1 MNEKIRNVA
10 IIAHVD
16 HGKTTLVD
24 QLLRQSGV
32 FRTNEQVQD
41 RVMDSNDLE
50 RERGITI
57 LSKNTAVNYKGYR
70 INIVDTPGHADFGGE
85 VERILKMVDG
95 VLLLVDAFEGC
106 MPQTRFVLRKALELG
121 KVPVVVINKVDRPGA
136 RPYEVV
142 DETLDLFIELGASE
156 EQLDF
161 PIVYA
166 SARNGVSGFEP
177 DEMTENMQPVFD
189 TIINHVPAPGG
200 DEDAP
205 LQLLISTIDYDDY
218 VGRIG
223 VGRIERGVANRNRA
237 VTVCA
242 LGGVPRE
249 AKLSRLYRFE
259 GLKRVEA
266 ESVGAGD
273 IVAVAGIPGIS
284 IGETVCDPA
293 CVEPLP
299 FVHIDEPTVSMD
311 FIVNTSPFAG
321 REGKYVTS
329 RNLRDRLFKE
339 VETNVSMRVE
349 PTSSTDA
356 FKVSGRGELHLSIL
370 IETMRRQDFEF
381 AVSRPKV
388 IMKRDEQGH
397 LLEPIEELTIDVP
410 QEYMGTVMEKLGTRR
425 AVLNNMI
432 NENEGSV
439 RLIFDIP
446 ARGLMGYRSEL
457 LTDTRG
463 NGVMSHIFKDYE
475 PYTGEI
481 AERTRGSLIASES
494 GEANSYGLFN
504 TQERGRLF
512 VRPGDPIY
520 EGQIVGEC
528 SRNEDIVVNVC
539 KRKHVTN
546 MRASGSD
553 EALRLTP
560 PVDLSLEQCMEF
572 IRADELVEVTPK
584 NIRMR
589 KRLLTKDQRIKEFNR
604 KQSQTIE

>member
-121 KVPVVVINKVDRPGA
+121 KVPVVVINKVDRPCA

-259 GLKRVEA
+259 GLKRVET

-572 IRADELVEVTPK
+572 IRDDELVEVTPK

-604 KQSQTIE
+604 KQSQTTE